1 MAIASNTAMTD
12 TTIRIAAMTPF
23 ENSLRME
30 AVKELV
36 TGFSIHYFSAAA
48 WGLTKTGA
56 RCRRYA
62 RGMPSRILS
71 AALVGVDAAL
81 VDVEADI
88 AQGLPNFTVVGLP
101 DASVQESRERV
112 RAALRNA
119 DLGFPRTRLTVNLAP
134 ADLKK
139 EGPGFDVPIAVAL
152 LEAAGVLPPG
162 REPAVFVGELALDGM
177 VRPVPGALAIARLAA
192 AAGIRT
198 LFVPEA
204 NAAQAALVAGP
215 AVIPVRTLRALAEHL
230 TGASPI
236 APVTAATTP
245 LRVSDL
251 PGEDDFSHIRGQEHA
266 KRALEIAA
274 AGGHNV
280 LLSGPPGSGKTLLAR
295 AIPGILPAFTL
306 PEALEATQIHGV
318 AGTLPPDAALL
329 AERPFRCPHHT
340 ASGAALVGGGS
351 TPRPGEVSLAHR
363 GVLFLDEFPEF
374 NRTALEALRQPLED
388 GAVTVSRAAGTLRF
402 PARFLLVAAQN
413 PCPCGWHGDPSGRCD
428 CPATMVDRYRRK
440 VSGPLLDRIDLHVDV
455 PRMPIEK
462 LAAEHDAEPSASV
475 RARVAAARERQT
487 ARFADTAIVTNSEMT
502 ARQAKLHCA
511 LDPEGKQLIA
521 AAVERLKL
529 SARAWSRVLKV
540 ARTIADLA
548 GEERVAAAHVAEA
561 LQYRMRVD

>member
-1 MAIASNTAMTD
+1 MS
-12 TTIRIAAMTPF
+12 
-23 ENSLRME
+23 
-30 AVKELV
+30 
-36 TGFSIHYFSAAA
+36 
-48 WGLTKTGA
+48 
-56 RCRRYA
+56 
-62 RGMPSRILS
+62 SRILS

-81 VDVEADI
+81 VEVEADI

-152 LEAAGVLPPG
+152 LESAGVLPAA
-162 REPAVFVGELALDGM
+162 REPALFVGELALDGM

-192 AAGIRT
+192 TAGIKT

-204 NAAQAALVAGP
+204 NAGQAALVAGP
-215 AVIPVRTLRALAEHL
+215 AVIPVRDLRSLAAHL
-230 TGASPI
+230 TGKTPI
-236 APVTAATTP
+236 PPATVSAAVPHAPDHA
-245 LRVSDL
+245 
-251 PGEDDFSHIRGQEHA
+251 GEDDFAHIRGQEHA

-329 AERPFRCPHHT
+329 SRRPFRSPHHT

-388 GAVTVSRAAGTLRF
+388 GSVTVSRAAGTLRF

-440 VSGPLLDRIDLHVDV
+440 VSGPLLDRIDLHVEV

-462 LAAEHDAEPSASV
+462 LAAETDAEPSSAV
-475 RARVAAARERQT
+475 RARVEAARAVQT
-487 ARFADTAIVTNSEMT
+487 ARFVGTPIVTNSEMT
-502 ARQAKLHCA
+502 SRQAKLHCA
-511 LDPEGKQLIA
+511 LDADGKRLIA

-540 ARTIADLA
+540 ARTIADLS
-548 GEERVAAAHVAEA
+548 GSGGVASAHVAEA
-561 LQYRMRVD
+561 LQYRMRVE

>member
-1 MAIASNTAMTD
+1 
-12 TTIRIAAMTPF
+12 
-23 ENSLRME
+23 
-30 AVKELV
+30 
-36 TGFSIHYFSAAA
+36 
-48 WGLTKTGA
+48 
-56 RCRRYA
+56 
-62 RGMPSRILS
+62 MPSRILS

-81 VDVEADI
+81 VEVEADI

-112 RAALRNA
+112 RAALRNT

-152 LEAAGVLPPG
+152 LESAGVLPAA
-162 REPAVFVGELALDGM
+162 REPALFVGELALDGS
-177 VRPVPGALAIARLAA
+177 VRPVPGALAIARLAVA
-192 AAGIRT
+192 SGIAT

-204 NAAQAALVAGP
+204 NAGQAALVSGTT
-215 AVIPVRTLRALAEHL
+215 VIPIKDLRSLAEHL
-230 TGASPI
+230 TGKKLIPPATATVI
-236 APVTAATTP
+236 APHIP
-245 LRVSDL
+245 HL
-251 PGEDDFSHIRGQEHA
+251 PGEDDFAHIRGQEHA

-274 AGGHNV
+274 SGGHNV

-318 AGTLPPDAALL
+318 AGTLPPDTSLL
-329 AERPFRCPHHT
+329 SCRPFRAPHHT
-340 ASGAALVGGGS
+340 ASGAAIVGGGS
-351 TPRPGEVSLAHR
+351 SPRPGEVSLAHR

-374 NRTALEALRQPLED
+374 NRAALEALRQPLED
-388 GAVTVSRAAGTLRF
+388 GSVTVSRAAGTIRF

-428 CPATMVDRYRRK
+428 CPATLVDRYRRK

-462 LAAEHDAEPSASV
+462 LAAESDAESSAAV
-475 RARVAAARERQT
+475 RSRVEAARRIQT
-487 ARFADTAIVTNSEMT
+487 RRFSGTSIVTNSEMSS
-502 ARQAKLHCA
+502 RLAKTHCS
-511 LDPEGKQLIA
+511 LDAEGKKLIA
-521 AAVERLKL
+521 TAVERLKL
-529 SARAWSRVLKV
+529 SARAWSRILKV

-548 GEERVAAAHVAEA
+548 DEERVAAAHVAEA
-561 LQYRMRVD
+561 LQYRLQAE

>member
-1 MAIASNTAMTD
+1 
-12 TTIRIAAMTPF
+12 
-23 ENSLRME
+23 
-30 AVKELV
+30 
-36 TGFSIHYFSAAA
+36 
-48 WGLTKTGA
+48 
-56 RCRRYA
+56 
-62 RGMPSRILS
+62 MPSRILS

-81 VDVEADI
+81 VEVEADI

-112 RAALRNA
+112 RAALRNT

-134 ADLKK
+134 AHLKK

-152 LEAAGVLPPG
+152 LESAGVLPAA
-162 REPAVFVGELALDGM
+162 RDPALFVGELALDGT

-192 AAGIRT
+192 QAGIAT

-204 NAAQAALVAGP
+204 NAAQAALVPGAT
-215 AVIPVRTLRALAEHL
+215 VIPVLNLRALAAHL
-230 TGASPI
+230 TGNVLIPPAI
-236 APVTAATTP
+236 AAAPTSHAP
-245 LRVSDL
+245 DL
-251 PGEDDFSHIRGQEHA
+251 PSEDDFAYIRGQEHA

-318 AGTLPPDAALL
+318 AGSVPPETTLLSR
-329 AERPFRCPHHT
+329 RPFRSPHHT

-374 NRTALEALRQPLED
+374 NRAALEALRQPLED
-388 GAVTVSRAAGTLRF
+388 GAVTVSRAAGTIRF

-440 VSGPLLDRIDLHVDV
+440 VSGPLLDRIDLHVEV

-462 LAAEHDAEPSASV
+462 LAAETDAEPSATV
-475 RARVAAARERQT
+475 RERVEAARSRQT
-487 ARFADTAIVTNSEMT
+487 ARFAGTGIVTNNEMNS
-502 ARQAKLHCA
+502 RQAKLHCA
-511 LDPEGKQLIA
+511 LDADGKKLIA

-540 ARTIADLA
+540 ARTVADLA
-548 GEERVAAAHVAEA
+548 GEERVASAHVAEA
-561 LQYRMRVD
+561 LQYRMRVE